1 MEIVV
6 IICLILLNGIFSMSE
21 IALVSV
27 KKFRLENAA
36 KKGNKNAKRALEL
49 SNNPN
54 RFLSTVQMGI
64 TMIGILTGVFS
75 SYELQTN
82 LQRSL
87 SEIPMLQ
94 GNEKAIAVIIIVTII
109 TFVTIVFGELIP
121 KRLGLLFPEKIATFM
136 AAPMNILSA
145 VTYPFIWL
153 LTRTNDLF
161 LFLFGIKSSKEAQ
174 VTEEEIR
181 AIIQQS
187 TVGGEVQEIERRIVE
202 RVFSLGDRRV
212 SELMTHR
219 TKIVW
224 LDIKDSSEELRRKI
238 SSEIH
243 SVYPVCD
250 GNLDKMLGIVSIKEL
265 FAKENTLNSL
275 VLTKHLKKPLVMHDN
290 TPAYRALE
298 GFRVGKLHHAVVVDE
313 YGSVEGVVSMDDV
326 LDALV
331 GDVSEMGQEDYK
343 ITLRK
348 DNTWLADAQYPYFE
362 MLHYF
367 NISDED
373 LPPNEFNTIGGL
385 ILDKL
390 GRMPNIGDEIQWY
403 GYALEIVDMDGLRID
418 KVLIRQL
425 TEGEEDKAEQ

>member
-27 KKFRLENAA
+27 KKYRLESAA

-49 SNNPN
+49 ANNPN

-64 TMIGILTGVFS
+64 TLIAILTGVFS
-75 SYELQTN
+75 SDDLQTN
-82 LQRSL
+82 LQNSL
-87 SEIPMLQ
+87 AKISMFR
-94 GNEKAIAVIIIVTII
+94 GNEKAIAVTIIVAVV
-109 TFVTIVFGELIP
+109 TFVTIVFGELVP
-121 KRLGLLFPEKIATFM
+121 KRIGLLFPEKIATFM
-136 AAPMNILSA
+136 AGPMNVLS
-145 VTYPFIWL
+145 VITHPFIWL

-161 LFLFGIKSSKEAQ
+161 LFILGVKSNKENQ
-174 VTEEEIR
+174 VSEEEIR

-187 TVGGEVQEIERRIVE
+187 TEGGEVQEIERRIVE

-219 TKIVW
+219 TKIIW
-224 LDIKDSSEELRRKI
+224 LDIKDNSEELRRKI
-238 SSEIH
+238 NSEIH

-250 GNLDKMLGIVSIKEL
+250 GSLDKMLGIVSIKEL
-265 FAKENTLNSL
+265 FAKETTLDTL
-275 VLTKHLKKPLVMHDN
+275 ALTKHLKKPLVLHDN

-298 GFRVGKLHHAVVVDE
+298 GFRIGKLHHAIVVDE
-313 YGSVEGVVSMDDV
+313 YGSIEGVVSMDDV

-348 DNTWLADAQYPYFE
+348 DGTWLADAQYPYFE
-362 MLHYF
+362 MLHFF
-367 NISDED
+367 NISDDD

-390 GRMPNIGDEIQWY
+390 GRMPNIGDEIQWH
-403 GYALEIVDMDGLRID
+403 GYALEIIDMDGLRID

-425 TEGEEDKAEQ
+425 TEEEENEAEE

>member
-6 IICLILLNGIFSMSE
+6 IICLILLNGVFSMSE
-21 IALVSV
+21 IALVSA
-27 KKFRLENAA
+27 KKYRLENAA
-36 KKGNKNAKRALEL
+36 KKGNANAKRALEL
-49 SNNPN
+49 ANNPN

-64 TMIGILTGVFS
+64 TLIAILTGVFS
-75 SYELQTN
+75 SDELQTN
-82 LQRSL
+82 LENSL
-87 SEIPMLQ
+87 AKVSMFQ
-94 GNEKAIAVIIIVTII
+94 GNEKAIAVTIIVAIV

-121 KRLGLLFPEKIATFM
+121 KRIGLLFPEKIATFM
-136 AAPMNILSA
+136 AGPMNVLS
-145 VTYPFIWL
+145 VITHPFIWL

-161 LFLFGIKSSKEAQ
+161 LFIFGVKSNKENQ
-174 VTEEEIR
+174 VSEEEIR

-187 TVGGEVQEIERRIVE
+187 TEGGEVQEIERRIVE

-224 LDIKDSSEELRRKI
+224 LDIKDNSEELRRKI
-238 SSEIH
+238 NSEIH

-250 GNLDKMLGIVSIKEL
+250 GSLDKMLGIVSIKEL
-265 FAKENTLNSL
+265 FAKETTLDTL
-275 VLTKHLKKPLVMHDN
+275 ALTKHLKKPLVLHDN

-298 GFRVGKLHHAVVVDE
+298 GFRIGKLHHAIVVDE
-313 YGSVEGVVSMDDV
+313 YGSIEGVVSMDDV

-343 ITLRK
+343 ISQRK
-348 DNTWLADAQYPYFE
+348 DGTWLADAQYPYFE
-362 MLHYF
+362 MLHFF
-367 NISDED
+367 NISDDD

-390 GRMPNIGDEIQWY
+390 GRMPNIGDEIQWH
-403 GYALEIVDMDGLRID
+403 GYALEIIDMDGLRID
-418 KVLIRQL
+418 KVLIRPL
-425 TEGEEDKAEQ
+425 TEEEENEAEE

>member
-6 IICLILLNGIFSMSE
+6 IICLILLNGVFSMSE
-21 IALVSV
+21 IALVSA
-27 KKFRLENAA
+27 KKYRLENAA
-36 KKGNKNAKRALEL
+36 KKGNASAKRALDL
-49 SNNPN
+49 ANNPN

-64 TMIGILTGVFS
+64 TLIAILTGVFS
-75 SYELQTN
+75 SDDLQTD
-82 LQRSL
+82 LQNSL
-87 SEIPMLQ
+87 AKISMFR
-94 GNEKAIAVIIIVTII
+94 GNEKAIAVTIIVTVV

-121 KRLGLLFPEKIATFM
+121 KRIGLLFPEKIATFM
-136 AAPMNILSA
+136 AGPMNVLS
-145 VTYPFIWL
+145 VITHPFIWL

-161 LFLFGIKSSKEAQ
+161 LFILGVKSGKENQ
-174 VTEEEIR
+174 VSEEEIR

-187 TVGGEVQEIERRIVE
+187 TEGGEVQEIERRIVE

-224 LDIKDSSEELRRKI
+224 LDIKDNTEELRRKI
-238 SSEIH
+238 NSEIH

-250 GNLDKMLGIVSIKEL
+250 GSLDKMLGIVSIKEL
-265 FAKENTLNSL
+265 FAKETTLDTL
-275 VLTKHLKKPLVMHDN
+275 ALTKHLKKPLVLHDN

-298 GFRVGKLHHAVVVDE
+298 GFRIGKLHHAIVVDE
-313 YGSVEGVVSMDDV
+313 YGSIEGVVSMDDV

-348 DNTWLADAQYPYFE
+348 DGTWLADAQYPYFE
-362 MLHYF
+362 MLHFF
-367 NISDED
+367 NISDDD

-390 GRMPNIGDEIQWY
+390 GRMPNIGDEIQWH
-403 GYALEIVDMDGLRID
+403 GYALEIIDMDGLRID

-425 TEGEEDKAEQ
+425 TEEEENEAEE